1 MVLVKG
7 VLGPGDGPV
16 GVNPKNITNMPQPSS
31 GRELPNYQNSDSRAI
46 YSKTDLRIYIYMGA
60 HIYTPYHSMYGPFTY
75 IRVVSVVVNMTVPWS
90 VWDVHR
96 TKGIWALSFCGID

>member
-46 YSKTDLRIYIYMGA
+46 YSKTDLRIYIYIWVPIYIPLTTPCMA
-60 HIYTPYHSMYGPFTY
+60 HLPTFGWFQ
-75 IRVVSVVVNMTVPWS
+75 WS
-90 VWDVHR
+90 
-96 TKGIWALSFCGID
+96 